1 MKKMRVSALYIE
13 EMPDFKQNDGLRVLY
28 WRNDR
33 SWKEMRVSARYTDEM
48 TDFENNE
55 GLHAL

>member
-1 MKKMRVSALYIE
+1 MRVSTLYSE

-33 SWKEMRVSARYTDEM
+33 SWKEMRVSALYTDEM
-48 TDFENNE
+48 TDFEKNE
-55 GLHAL
+55 GLRAL